1 MEIMQDRTGCLTV
14 LDQGD
19 HVLGVITDGDIRRAL
34 SVNLNLTSTSV
45 NDIMTF
51 QPVVCPFN
59 LNLQAVREVWHLD
72 PILCICL
79 G

>member
-1 MEIMQDRTGCLTV
+1 M
-14 LDQGD
+14 LDERD

-51 QPVVCPFN
+51 EPVV
-59 LNLQAVREVWHLD
+59 
-72 PILCICL
+72 
-79 G
+79 